1 MPIFGKK
8 LKKLLVYSHASVR
21 KVSEW
26 PTRIFPPMKNTADRN
41 SRIAVSGHQNVGEHR
56 SCCRLSVCTGNGD
69 RCIVVA
75 HDLSEQ
81 LGTGQHRN
89 TGSFCSG
96 KFRIVRMDGC
106 GINNKVGSRKNVF
119 CLLTVENLCAKRSQ
133 VAGQV
138 TFFCI
143 GTGNCKAFF

>member
-1 MPIFGKK
+1 MG
-8 LKKLLVYSHASVR
+8 
-21 KVSEW
+21 
-26 PTRIFPPMKNTADRN
+26 TAD
-41 SRIAVSGHQNVGEHR
+41 SDGFG
-56 SCCRLSVCTGNGD
+56 
-69 RCIVVA
+69 IVV
-75 HDLSEQ
+75 HELSQE
-81 LGTGQHRN
+81 LGTGQH
-89 TGSFCSG
+89 GDACVICGFPLG
-96 KFRIVRMDGC
+96 IVRMDGC